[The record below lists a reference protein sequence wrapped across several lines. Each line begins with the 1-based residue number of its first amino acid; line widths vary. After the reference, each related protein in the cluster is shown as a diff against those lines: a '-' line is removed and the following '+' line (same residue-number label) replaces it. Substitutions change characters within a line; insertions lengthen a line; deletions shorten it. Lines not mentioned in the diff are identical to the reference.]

1 MTDGDRMRIFMGV
14 LATVVMLAG
23 CDGSK
28 TEFPVKA
35 DDTTEVKELATKV
48 SIVRLTA
55 ENIHLYSTKRNLGGN
70 RTTMPNGGVG
80 DYRVGEGDILDIV
93 VWDHPDLTM
102 PAGERR
108 TPQESGLRVQ
118 SDGTFFYP
126 YVGQVPARGKT
137 AEQIRADLTE
147 RLSKYI
153 PDPQA
158 VVRVVGY
165 NSSAVSVTG
174 EVKAPKRQ
182 ALTDVRLTLLD
193 AIDAAGG
200 LTLDADPRRVT
211 VRRAGRTYLV
221 DLQAF
226 LKNGVGA
233 NNPVLRAGDVVSV
246 PRIELQEAYLLGQ
259 LVKAETIDLT
269 HDNITLTQA
278 VTRVGGLKEEAADA
292 RGIFVFREVSAGH
305 AVFQLD
311 ASNPV
316 AYLLGGK
323 FVLQPQD
330 VIYVTSSPIHR
341 WNRLI
346 SGLLPTM
353 TAVRTTRLIQT
364 SD

>member
-1 MTDGDRMRIFMGV
+1 MRILIGALV
-14 LATVVMLAG
+14 AIAMLAG

-35 DDTTEVKELATKV
+35 DETTAVNALATNV
-48 SIVRLTA
+48 TVVRLTA
-55 ENIHLYSTKRNLGGN
+55 ENIHLYSSKRNLAGS
-70 RTTMPNGGVG
+70 RTTMPNGGIG

-174 EVKAPKRQ
+174 EVRTPRRQ
-182 ALTDVRLTLLD
+182 PLTDVQLTLLD
-193 AIDAAGG
+193 AVDAAGG
-200 LTLDADPRRVT
+200 LTPDADPRRVT
-211 VRRAGRTYLV
+211 VRRGGRAYQV

-226 LKNGVGA
+226 LKQGVGA

-246 PRIELQEAYLLGQ
+246 PKIELQEAYLLGQ
-259 LVKAETIDLT
+259 LVKADTINLT

-292 RGIFVFREVSAGH
+292 RGIFVFRAVPAGH
-305 AVFQLD
+305 VVFQLD

-316 AYLLGGK
+316 AYLVGGK
-323 FVLQPQD
+323 FVILPGD

-341 WNRLI
+341 WNRLV

-353 TAVRTTRLIQT
+353 TAVRTTRLIEAGE
-364 SD
+364 